1 MLTQQNK
8 TQIQIQQAIQQI
20 EGALA
25 KLSEGIAHIRPAALY
40 PDQALEAWE
49 DLEPMQQA
57 LEAALN
63 RFEDLLIALV
73 DRMEG

>member
-8 TQIQIQQAIQQI
+8 TQAQIQQAIQQI
-20 EGALA
+20 EGA
-25 KLSEGIAHIRPAALY
+25 IAHIQPAALW

-49 DLEPMQQA
+49 ELEPYQQQ

-63 RFEDLLIALV
+63 RFEDLLTALV
-73 DRMEG
+73 DRMEA